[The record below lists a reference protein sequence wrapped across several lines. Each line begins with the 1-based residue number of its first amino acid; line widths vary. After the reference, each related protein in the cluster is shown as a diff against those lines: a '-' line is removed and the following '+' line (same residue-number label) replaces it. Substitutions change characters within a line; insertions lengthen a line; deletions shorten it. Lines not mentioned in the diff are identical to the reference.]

1 MKNNLINA
9 WIIGA
14 KYYIPCLIISILLLY
29 IGFSY
34 YKPLIPI
41 GVALLILSLFVISF
55 FRDFPRNIT
64 ATSDEIV
71 SPADGTIVEIGE
83 IEKTEYYNGK
93 CLRVSIFMSIF
104 NAHVNRS
111 PYDGVIKKIVY
122 KRGQYMNAMK
132 SESSEFNESNAIF
145 IETEKGDMTVR
156 QIAGAIARRI
166 VCPVKEGTF
175 LKKGEKFGMIK
186 FGSRVELYLP
196 TDVKLY
202 IKMNEKVYA
211 GSSIIGKIEKN
222 VSQ

>member
-1 MKNNLINA
+1 M
-9 WIIGA
+9 
-14 KYYIPCLIISILLLY
+14 
-29 IGFSY
+29 
-34 YKPLIPI
+34 IPI
-41 GVALLILSLFVISF
+41 GIALLILSLFVVSF

-64 ATSDEIV
+64 AARDEIV

-83 IEKTEYYNGK
+83 IKKTEYYKGK

-122 KRGQYMNAMK
+122 KKGQYMNAMK
-132 SESSEFNESNAIF
+132 SQSSEYNESNTLF
-145 IETEKGDMTVR
+145 METEKGDMTVR

-196 TDVKLY
+196 TNVKLY
-202 IKMNEKVYA
+202 IKVNDKVHA
-211 GSSIIGKIEKN
+211 GSTIIGKIE
-222 VSQ
+222 